1 VKFSVNKKK
10 MKNRLLLIVSLAAVS
25 CTQELDLPFPQGK
38 EQLVLNSFLHPDS
51 IIKVSLTK
59 SLPLGTS
66 GSDFPVVDDAE
77 IRLYENDVMI
87 GEPKLQDSVYVLDY
101 QPQIGHTYRVTAEVP
116 GFNTLMAEDVVPE
129 PAVVSVCNKEDTINR
144 YSFSPFV
151 LKINIEDHSSVKD
164 YYWLET
170 EMTYPLPPC
179 RVMLDSAYFD
189 DIEKKWV
196 VVAVDSIVCEGES
209 PLIFGKRRHTYYRS
223 FSAIPDRFNARVDN
237 TRGGITEYD
246 FYVRLDDTN
255 YDGKS
260 ISLELANGSDPDNL
274 RYYNVHRELGRQLI
288 VTTASQHYDRYL
300 KSSVIYARNRDDYSD
315 EDTAL
320 KFFSEITQT
329 YSNIENGTGIFAAYN
344 TVQLDITGS
353 PCE

>member
-1 VKFSVNKKK
+1 MIRIIFAIT
-10 MKNRLLLIVSLAAVS
+10 LLAVS
-25 CTQELDLPFPQGK
+25 CTQELEIPFPQGK
-38 EQLVLNSFLHPDS
+38 EQLVLNSILHPDS

-59 SLPLGTS
+59 TLPLGTS

-101 QPQIGHTYRVTAEVP
+101 QPQVGHTYRVTAEVP
-116 GFNTLMAEDVVPE
+116 GFNTLVAEDVVPE
-129 PAVVSVCNKEDTINR
+129 SAVVSVCNKEDTTDR
-144 YSFSPFV
+144 YEVAQLALEITIQDEADVP
-151 LKINIEDHSSVKD
+151 NH
-164 YYWLET
+164 YWLET

-179 RVMLDSAYFD
+179 RIILDSSYFD
-189 DIEKKWV
+189 EVEKKPV
-196 VVAVDSIVCEGES
+196 VVPVNSIVCEGES
-209 PLIFGKRRHTYYRS
+209 LPTFGKYRHIYYRS
-223 FSAIPDRFNARVDN
+223 FSAIPDRFNAMVDN

-255 YDGKS
+255 HDGED
-260 ISLELANGSDPDNL
+260 ITLNLANGSYRFL
-274 RYYNVHRELGRQLI
+274 RRFSKEIHEKLAYQLI

-300 KSSVIYARNRDDYSD
+300 KSSVIYVRNRDDYSD

-344 TVQLDITGS
+344 TVRLDITGS